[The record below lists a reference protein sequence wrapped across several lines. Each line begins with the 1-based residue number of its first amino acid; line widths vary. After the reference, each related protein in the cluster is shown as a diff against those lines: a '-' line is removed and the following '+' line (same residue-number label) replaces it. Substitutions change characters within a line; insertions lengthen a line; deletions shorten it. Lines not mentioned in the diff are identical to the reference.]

1 MNTEKTSEYLK
12 NIAELCIDGIQGY
25 KDAAE
30 KVDTPHLKSLFT
42 TFAQERQGILNSI
55 NQELA
60 SLGMP
65 AVATGRKEGTTLGS
79 IHKFWLDFKAKLSS
93 DNTES
98 ILEECKRG
106 EKYIL
111 DEMDDVLKNKT
122 EMPISTIQVLQNARY
137 TIWKRM
143 ETIEHAEEANN

>member
-1 MNTEKTSEYLK
+1 MNTDKTRENLK
-12 NIAELCIDGIQGY
+12 DIAELCIDGVQGY
-25 KDAAE
+25 KDAAQ
-30 KVDTPHLKSLFT
+30 KVDQTYLKSLFT
-42 TFAQERQGILNSI
+42 SFATEREGILNSI

-60 SLGMP
+60 SLGAP
-65 AVATGRKEGTTLGS
+65 AVTKGRSEGTTLGS
-79 IHKFWLDFKAKLSS
+79 IHKFWLDFKASLSS

-111 DEMDDVLKNKT
+111 DEMDEILENRT
-122 EMPISTIQVLQNARY
+122 EMPISSVQVLQDARY

-143 ETIEHAEEANN
+143 ETIEHAEQAND

>member
-1 MNTEKTSEYLK
+1 M
-12 NIAELCIDGIQGY
+12 Q
-25 KDAAE
+25 
-30 KVDTPHLKSLFT
+30 
-42 TFAQERQGILNSI
+42 
-55 NQELA
+55 
-60 SLGMP
+60 P
-65 AVATGRKEGTTLGS
+65 AVTQGKKEGTTLGA
-79 IHKFWLDFKAKLSS
+79 IHKTWLDFKAALSS

-122 EMPISTIQVLQNARY
+122 EMPISSVQVLQDARY

-143 ETIEHAEEANN
+143 ETIEHAEEAND

>member
-1 MNTEKTSEYLK
+1 MNTDKSKEYLK
-12 NIAELCIDGIQGY
+12 DIAELCINGVKGY
-25 KDAAE
+25 QDASQ
-30 KVDTPHLKSLFT
+30 KVDTPHLKTLFN
-42 TFAQERQGILNSI
+42 TFAKEREGILNSI

-60 SLGMP
+60 SLGAP
-65 AVATGRKEGTTLGS
+65 AVTQGRTDGTALGS
-79 IHKFWLDFKAKLSS
+79 IHKFWLDFKAALSS

-122 EMPISTIQVLQNARY
+122 EMPISSVQVLQDARY

-143 ETIEHAEEANN
+143 ETIEHAEEAND

>member
-1 MNTEKTSEYLK
+1 MNTDKAREYLK
-12 NIAELCIDGIQGY
+12 DIAELCIDGIQGY
-25 KDAAE
+25 RDAAQ
-30 KVDTPHLKSLFT
+30 KVDQTHLRSLFT
-42 TFAQERQGILNSI
+42 TFAQEREGILNAI

-60 SLGMP
+60 ALGAP
-65 AVATGRKEGTTLGS
+65 AVTKGRSEGTTLGS
-79 IHKFWLDFKAKLSS
+79 IHKFWLDFKAALSS

-111 DEMDDVLKNKT
+111 DELDDILKNKT
-122 EMPISTIQVLQNARY
+122 EMPISSVQVLQDARY

-143 ETIEHAEEANN
+143 ETIEHAEESQS

>member
-1 MNTEKTSEYLK
+1 MNNDKTRENLK
-12 NIAELCIDGIQGY
+12 DIAELCIDGIQGY
-25 KDAAE
+25 KDAAQ
-30 KVDTPHLKSLFT
+30 KVDQDYLKSLFT
-42 TFAQERQGILNSI
+42 SFAKEREGILNSI

-60 SLGMP
+60 SLGAP
-65 AVATGRKEGTTLGS
+65 AVTRGRTDGTALGS
-79 IHKFWLDFKAKLSS
+79 IHKFWLDLKAKLSS

-111 DEMDDVLKNKT
+111 DEMDDVLKHQV
-122 EMPISTIQVLQNARY
+122 EMPISSIQVLQDARY

-143 ETIEHAEEANN
+143 ETIEHAEEAND

>member
-1 MNTEKTSEYLK
+1 MSIEKSKEYLK

-25 KDAAE
+25 KDAAQ
-30 KVDTPHLKSLFT
+30 KVETPHLKSLFT
-42 TFAQERQGILNSI
+42 TFAKEREGILNAI

-60 SLGMP
+60 SLGAP
-65 AVATGRKEGTTLGS
+65 VVTQGRADGTVLGS
-79 IHKFWLDFKAKLSS
+79 IHKTWLDFKAALSS
-93 DNTES
+93 NNTES

-122 EMPISTIQVLQNARY
+122 EMPISSIQVLQDARY
-137 TIWKRM
+137 TIWKRS
-143 ETIEHAEEANN
+143 ETIEHAEEANS